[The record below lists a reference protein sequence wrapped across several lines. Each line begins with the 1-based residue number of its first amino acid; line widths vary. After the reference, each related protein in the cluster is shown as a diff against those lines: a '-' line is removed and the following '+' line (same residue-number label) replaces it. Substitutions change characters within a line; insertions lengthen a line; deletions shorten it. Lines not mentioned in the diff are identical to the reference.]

1 VRISPS
7 KRFILLHVPR
17 TGVSSVIAALDDA
30 LFVRAPQTR
39 VNKLMSR
46 YLWFVPRPLGR
57 TAFRVHET
65 ARHVRHLLPG
75 GVFESF
81 WRIAFVRN
89 PYSWLVSLY
98 ELVLQSPR
106 HRHHNIVVRMN
117 GFADYVDWE
126 IMRNKRLQFPYLVDR
141 DGGLLVDE
149 VGRFERLAEDAS
161 RIFAGIDVALKP
173 LPEVGRLTR
182 RDYREFYDA
191 ATRAKVA
198 AHWARDLEL
207 FGYDFDGLVADRRRQ
222 AALSRRSRDQFAA
235 A

>member
-17 TGVSSVIAALDDA
+17 TGVSSIIAALDDA

-46 YLWFVPRPLGR
+46 YVWFVPRPLDR

-65 ARHVRHLLPG
+65 ARHVRRLLPD
-75 GVFESF
+75 GVFEDY
-81 WRIAFVRN
+81 WKIAFVRN

-106 HRHHNIVVRMN
+106 HRHFRIVSRMR
-117 GFADYVDWE
+117 GFGDYVDWE
-126 IMRNKRLQFPYLVDR
+126 IRRNKRLQFPYLVDR

-149 VGRFERLAEDAS
+149 IGRFERLAGDAA
-161 RIFAGIDVALKP
+161 RIFAGLGVDLKP

-182 RDYREFYDA
+182 RDYREFYDE
-191 ATRAKVA
+191 ATQRKVA

-207 FGYDFDGLVADRRRQ
+207 FGYDFDGLVDRR
-222 AALSRRSRDQFAA
+222 API
-235 A
+235 